1 MNRNIEEIT
10 QEIINLP
17 NSERLKLV
25 QTLLL
30 LDDQNSDSNTDSLWQ
45 EEITNRVLSVES
57 DNAKGIDF
65 EESIYNIRKRLL
77 Q

>member
-10 QEIINLP
+10 QEVINLP

-30 LDDQNSDSNTDSLWQ
+30 LDDQKLDSNIDSRWQ
-45 EEITNRVLSVES
+45 EEITKRVLSVES
-57 DNAKGIDF
+57 GHAKGIKF
-65 EESIYNIRKRLL
+65 EESIQNIRQRLS